1 MVNYL
6 LFELFYKYL
15 KEQGV
20 DDKAVRYI
28 LTNRVYIGEYNH
40 YGERKIIDT
49 FINAIYVS
57 DDDFKI
63 VYNVNGK
70 QETIKLEEL
79 ESSTLFSN
87 SAPKESDSN
96 RRV

>member
-1 MVNYL
+1 MEIKRDSYLRKLINRQHNGLVKVITGIRCCGKSYL

-40 YGERKIIDT
+40 YGKRKIIDT

-57 DDDFKI
+57 DDDFKKCI
-63 VYNVNGK
+63 
-70 QETIKLEEL
+70 
-79 ESSTLFSN
+79 
-87 SAPKESDSN
+87 
-96 RRV
+96 